1 MTPLRLG
8 QLIHTSFP
16 FVGFRTV
23 ASPHI
28 PTEIQQTFLEKV
40 VYQYWDSYN
49 PPSPGYRAAYLHQVT
64 LEHTLFGWLY
74 NDGLDDF
81 GRSDVPYFIC
91 YYLAGKLQPS
101 HLENILICLCTGPV
115 RLIDRHN
122 IPDAID
128 SLVVPDLWSYQPAQN
143 GVKIPSEIIEQSQ
156 HSLQQRKL
164 LNLFVF
170 TVEEKIQDTLIADR
184 NLLSVI
190 KPKTSTPVGLGGTY
204 PYEFIQHTIIIQ
216 PENIPSFT
224 QDFPLVVQSV
234 EDYQQIL
241 LEKIRSQDYRQA
253 IVPTS
258 KNLTVMLGIIISITS
273 LITVLLGVQYFLQV
287 KPFAP
292 QNQPNTI
299 PNSGQN
305 PASQSQ
311 NLRLSHTLIGH
322 TDAVWSVIFS
332 NDGKTVVSG
341 STDKTI
347 KVWNLDTG
355 EVISTLR
362 GHRDVV
368 RAMALSHD
376 GQTLISGSGD
386 KTIKIWD
393 FQTLKLKRT
402 LSHHASPV
410 WSVAISP
417 DGQTLV
423 SGHEDG
429 TINIW
434 NFPTGQ
440 LLRTIKGHEGRVFS
454 VAMSPDGETF
464 ATGGIDKTI
473 KIWGLYT
480 GDRLRTLAQYQDAVR
495 SVIFS
500 RDGQMLAS
508 ASWDQ
513 TIKIWQVRTGE
524 VLHTLRGHTSRVVT
538 LALGL
543 DGKTLISGSLDNSVK
558 VWNIQTGK
566 LLQTLTG
573 HTDWILAIATNS
585 EKRIIVSASKDKTIQ
600 IWTNQ

>member
-1 MTPLRLG
+1 MTPLLLG

-23 ASPHI
+23 TSQHI
-28 PTEIQQTFLEKV
+28 PTEIQQAFLEKV

-49 PPSPGYRAAYLHQVT
+49 PPSAGYRAAYLHQVT
-64 LEHTLFGWLY
+64 SEHSLFGWLY

-115 RLIDRHN
+115 KLIDRQK
-122 IPDAID
+122 IPIYLE
-128 SLVVPDLWSYQPAQN
+128 SLIVPDLWSYQPARN
-143 GVKIPSEIIEQSQ
+143 GVKIPSEMIEQIQ
-156 HSLQQRKL
+156 HSLQQREL
-164 LNLFVF
+164 LHLFVF

-184 NLLSVI
+184 NLLSAT
-190 KPKTSTPVGLGGTY
+190 KHKTTVPVSTY
-204 PYEFIQHTIIIQ
+204 PYEITQNTIIIQ
-216 PENIPSFT
+216 PENIPSFA

-241 LEKIRSQDYRQA
+241 LDKIRFQDHPQT
-253 IVPTS
+253 IVPIS
-258 KNLTVMLGIIISITS
+258 KNLTVILGIIIGMTS
-273 LITVLLGVQYFLQV
+273 LLTVILGVRYFLQV

-292 QNQPNTI
+292 TIQPTTA
-299 PNSGQN
+299 PSSSQN
-305 PASQSQ
+305 PAFKSK
-311 NLRLSHTLIGH
+311 NLTLSKTLVGH

-332 NDGKTVVSG
+332 TNGKTVVSG

-347 KVWNLDTG
+347 KVWNVDTG
-355 EVISTLR
+355 EAISTLT
-362 GHRDVV
+362 GHTGVV
-368 RAMALSHD
+368 RAIALSAD
-376 GQTLISGSGD
+376 GRTLISGSGD
-386 KTIKIWD
+386 KTIKIWN
-393 FQTLKLKRT
+393 FQTFQLKRT
-402 LSHHASPV
+402 ITHNSSPV
-410 WSVAISP
+410 WSVAISS

-429 TINIW
+429 TIKIW
-434 NFPTGQ
+434 NYPTGQ

-454 VAMSPDGETF
+454 VAISPDGETF
-464 ATGGIDKTI
+464 ATGGIDKSI
-473 KIWGLYT
+473 KLWGLYT

-495 SVIFS
+495 AVIFS
-500 RDGQMLAS
+500 RDGKILAS

-513 TIKIWQVRTGE
+513 TIKLWQVRTGE

-543 DGKTLISGSLDNSVK
+543 DGQTLVSGSLDNSVK
-558 VWNIQTGK
+558 VWNMQTGK

-573 HTDWILAIATNS
+573 HSDWILAIATNP
-585 EKRIIVSASKDKTIQ
+585 KKQIIVSASKDKTIQ
-600 IWTNQ
+600 LWTD